1 MRDEVRMAFA
11 LPARPEAL
19 RFVRAVV
26 GGFARLLGA
35 DPETVRDVQLAVH
48 EAAANVVEHAYEGQ
62 EGILELEVRPEPESL
77 VVVITDTTTTSVEAT
92 PAHGAFDAETE
103 DGRGVPIMA
112 AVSDELELRHRAGTQ
127 TELRFAL
134 APQAPRA
141 TQADGKR

>member
-1 MRDEVRMAFA
+1 MQDEVRVAFA
-11 LPARPEAL
+11 LPARREAL
-19 RFVRAVV
+19 RFVRTVV

-35 DPETVRDVQLAVH
+35 GPDVVRDVELAVH

-62 EGILELEVRPEPESL
+62 EGILELEARPEHDAL
-77 VVVITDTTTTSVEAT
+77 IVVITDTKTVAVDAPVDGSS
-92 PAHGAFDAETE
+92 FDAEAE

-134 APQAPRA
+134 EHRV
-141 TQADGKR
+141 ADGKRKH